1 VLGLIGGG
9 PTFLGTVLGQR
20 FTSETLSV
28 AFLSVA
34 AGSILYVVIELLAV
48 ARRFNAKSVTTWG
61 LLAGLLLGFATDA
74 IVTAA
79 GA

>member
-1 VLGLIGGG
+1 
-9 PTFLGTVLGQR
+9 GTLVGQR
-20 FTSETLSV
+20 FTNDTVSI
-28 AFLSVA
+28 AFLSLA

-48 ARRFNAKSVTTWG
+48 GRRLGHKEITTWG